1 MIFGSFLD
9 VINFTEI
16 VVKINV
22 TEISVVSTE
31 INNLVYHNHWLRNG
45 SSNYLEYRGLDLTGT
60 LHAK

>member
-22 TEISVVSTE
+22 TEISVISTE
-31 INNLVYHNHWLRNG
+31 INNLVNNLG
-45 SSNYLEYRGLDLTGT
+45 
-60 LHAK
+60 